1 VAQPVSIRGTLWDR
15 SRSLLCLAAL
25 LAGGW
30 TFSLSAADDGDFR
43 EVPKSKENKPSKPKD
58 NKLKKTNDGWTDPN
72 YAPID
77 SLGKIDA
84 GQRSRADM
92 GADANLSPDELHAK
106 YLKHLRDQQEKMAK
120 LQEGL
125 IKKEMKR
132 KEQEAKDAKGNKSI
146 VGEIVPGKNQRVI
159 EYGDRSINDKRQM
172 PRIVPPAP
180 AAATNRAVNF
190 KTADGKSPP
199 SFTVDK
205 PGDKPG
211 EGLDVIQPGG
221 TYKLPVKTAEPKRGF
236 WDKLLGRNKPET
248 SEIQIDDG
256 DGKMNL
262 SSGDKAR
269 KALGDPDRFVPHD
282 SEYRSTATQRLRDV
296 MQRKR
301 EEDSP
306 SDKSSEKAEKTQQ
319 DYRKINA
326 AIADKDN
333 TEPSTPAE
341 KQDSEIV
348 PLDDA
353 LKTAKAMP
361 VEPPA
366 DAGAEVVALPGD
378 NSAEKPLVRTPLR
391 IPQPDTQNAEAVD
404 TASLPETDY
413 DVKAEADRAYQAGL
427 RSKDI
432 VAREAAYQ
440 RAGWERRA
448 DAIPFLM
455 EEVKLSAALRV
466 PAADVLG
473 VMPRGEHSE
482 AIELL
487 LMREL
492 VSQHDPLL
500 RKSCADS
507 LGRMRSRRAVG
518 ALVERIKADKNP
530 KARFPFIEPSLPA
543 RSACVEALGAIGE
556 REAIEPL
563 KAKLEDASEVEFVKS
578 RAALSLA
585 RLGDPSGRA
594 HLIKN
599 LDSSSPAMQ
608 VMGLHGLAQ
617 LNDPGVVVYL
627 GSALESRHDEV
638 WTTAVYLFPR
648 MGPAAALPLLRQR
661 LENGNEVTRRRVAL
675 SMGFLGS
682 DDGIM
687 YIDRAVRFGTIA
699 ERVMGCEL
707 LANLARTDCVPLL
720 IEKLQDPSS
729 NVRMNAAVALT
740 RLNAVDAIG
749 PITESSRT
757 IANQRDLPP
766 WMRNNGPDVYER
778 LVMLSCVRI
787 LRGEKDDLVITSL
800 PDMRDNVWPEVD
812 RVMGDQQ
819 AELLKL
825 YQFVDVI
832 ASGSQALGVVL
843 RAPNGQEMTYRS
855 GEPVAGGFKVRDIG
869 MPTAQASQPNGQK
882 AMPAYVTLVRGDDRV
897 TLAQGRPAIIDTLRP
912 KKDK

>member
-1 VAQPVSIRGTLWDR
+1 MTQPVSIRGTLWDR
-15 SRSLLCLAAL
+15 SRALLCLAAL

-30 TFSLSAADDGDFR
+30 NTSLSAADDGEFR
-43 EVPKSKENKPSKPKD
+43 EAPKPKESKPKD
-58 NKLKKTNDGWTDPN
+58 NKLKKSKDGWTDPN
-72 YAPID
+72 YTAID
-77 SLGKIDA
+77 SLGKVDS
-84 GQRSRADM
+84 GQRSRSEM

-106 YLKHLRDQQEKMAK
+106 YLKHLRDQQEKMTK
-120 LQEGL
+120 LQEDL
-125 IKKEMKR
+125 IKKETKR
-132 KEQEAKDAKGNKSI
+132 KEQQAKDSRENKSI
-146 VGEIVPGKNQRVI
+146 VGDIVPGKNQRVL
-159 EYGDRSINDKRQM
+159 EVNKDTFKDMRQ
-172 PRIVPPAP
+172 PRIVEPPKETS
-180 AAATNRAVNF
+180 TNRAVNF
-190 KTADGKSPP
+190 KTADGKTPP
-199 SFTVDK
+199 SITT
-205 PGDKPG
+205 DKPG
-211 EGLDVIQPGG
+211 EGVDIIKPGG

-236 WDKLLGRNKPET
+236 FDKLLGRKKESN
-248 SEIQIDDG
+248 EIQVDDG
-256 DGKMNL
+256 DGQMQL
-262 SSGDKAR
+262 SSGEKAR

-301 EEDSP
+301 EEDS
-306 SDKSSEKAEKTQQ
+306 SSEKSEKAEKSDKNSKKERAEDRVADTGE
-319 DYRKINA
+319 A
-326 AIADKDN
+326 ARTDAR
-333 TEPSTPAE
+333 T
-341 KQDSEIV
+341 EIV
-348 PLDDA
+348 PLDEG
-353 LKTAKAMP
+353 LNAKAAP
-361 VEPPA
+361 VTPA
-366 DAGAEVVALPGD
+366 PDAGAEVVSLIDHEPV
-378 NSAEKPLVRTPLR
+378 NKPLVKTPTR
-391 IPQPDTQNAEAVD
+391 IPQPDISAAEAVD
-404 TASLPETDY
+404 TAALPETDY

-455 EEVKLSAALRV
+455 EEVKLGAALRV

-473 VMPRGEHSE
+473 VMPRGEHTE

-492 VSQHDPLL
+492 IGHDPLL
-500 RKSCADS
+500 RKSCADA
-507 LGRMRSRRAVG
+507 LGRMRSRRAVT
-518 ALVERIKADKNP
+518 ALIERIRPDKNP
-530 KARFPFIEPSLPA
+530 KARFPYMEPSLPA
-543 RSACVEALGAIGE
+543 RSACVESLGSIGE

-563 KAKLEDASEVEFVKS
+563 KAKLEEDGEVEFVKS

-608 VMGLHGLAQ
+608 VMGLNGLAQ
-617 LNDPGVVVYL
+617 LSDPGVVVYL
-627 GSALESRHDEV
+627 GSALESRHEEV
-638 WTTAVYLFPR
+638 WTTAIFLFPR
-648 MGPAAALPLLRQR
+648 MGPAVAMPLLRQR
-661 LENGNEVTRRRVAL
+661 LDNGNEITRRRVAL
-675 SMGFLGS
+675 AMGFLGS

-787 LRGEKDDLVITSL
+787 LRGEKEDLVITSL

-819 AELLKL
+819 TELLKL

-832 ASGSQALGVVL
+832 ASGTQALGVVL

-869 MPTAQASQPNGQK
+869 MPVGQAGATKNLTG
-882 AMPAYVTLVRGDDRV
+882 YVTLVRGDDRV
-897 TLAQGRPAIIDTLRP
+897 TLAQGRPATVDNLR
-912 KKDK
+912 KKDNK